1 MEKIRWGILGA
12 AAIAVDKIIPA
23 LQESSSCL
31 LEALASRSP
40 EKAGLISKRFS
51 IPKTYDSYEALLRD
65 KEIDAVYI
73 PLPNSLHVLWSIH
86 AMNAGKHVL
95 CEKPLGINAMEV
107 KRLVDSAARHP
118 NLRVMEAFMYRF
130 HPQWQKVREIIRTG
144 KIGELRHVHSVFS
157 FFDEDPSS
165 ILNIDKLGGGSL
177 LDIGCYGISLSR
189 YLCNDEPRK
198 LLSYLEIDGR
208 FETDRHCSAI
218 MVFGAD
224 KSATFTCHTQL
235 SEFQKVTILG
245 SRGRIEMNT
254 PFIVEAEEPAILQ
267 VHSGTKAETITL
279 EPCNQYSLQFEH
291 FVRSIFNQISVPI
304 SLQDSL
310 NNLKVL
316 DAIVTSAKSGTWQF
330 LETTQR
336 NDT

>member
-23 LQESSSCL
+23 LQQSSSCL
-31 LEALASRSP
+31 LEALASRSLK
-40 EKAGLISKRFS
+40 KARLISDRFR
-51 IPKTYDSYEALLRD
+51 IPKAYDSYEALLRD

-73 PLPNSLHVLWSIH
+73 PLPNSLHVEWSVH
-86 AMNAGKHVL
+86 ALHAGKHVL
-95 CEKPLGINAMEV
+95 CEKPIGINATEV
-107 KRLVDSAARHP
+107 KRLADAAARLP
-118 NLRVMEAFMYRF
+118 ELKIMEAFMYRF

-144 KIGELRHVHSVFS
+144 QIGELRQVHSIFS

-165 ILNIDKLGGGSL
+165 ILNIEKLGGGSL

-189 YLCNDEPRK
+189 YLFDDEPRK

-208 FETDRHCSAI
+208 FETDRHGSAI

-224 KSATFTCHTQL
+224 KTATFICHTQL

-245 SRGRIEMNT
+245 SSGRVEMNT
-254 PFIVEAEEPAILQ
+254 PFIVEPEEPAVLQ
-267 VHSGTKAETITL
+267 VYSGTKAETITL
-279 EPCNQYSLQFEH
+279 DPCNQYSLQFEQ
-291 FVRSIFNQISVPI
+291 FVRSIFDQNSMPI
-304 SLQDSL
+304 PLQDSV
-310 NNLKVL
+310 NNMKVL
-316 DAIVTSAKSGTWQF
+316 DAVVKSAKSGTWQF